1 MNRRFSLCW
10 VTSSQTKNDDPEAW
24 IMVND
29 IERGWELPGG
39 WIENGESPEE
49 AALRELFEEVGFLGV
64 ATHIEKG
71 FFEGGDLVKIEV
83 KEVPEPIGW
92 ESQDK
97 RITEVGWCLEIP
109 EMKKWDEAEIER
121 VRNHDWYDSESF
133 RLSS

>member
-1 MNRRFSLCW
+1 M
-10 VTSSQTKNDDPEAW
+10 
-24 IMVND
+24 
-29 IERGWELPGG
+29 
-39 WIENGESPEE
+39 
-49 AALRELFEEVGFLGV
+49 RELFEEVGFLGV

-121 VRNHDWYDSESF
+121 VRNHDWSDSESF